1 MPTVDYTFAHEWTAE
16 ILPKRPYKLPR
27 RMFVYPRYAEE
38 VERGALEVMV
48 QPAVPAEPFLGT
60 FALGFSDPLAPSGLW
75 SCPDPQRLCAVAGGY
90 AFVVNTREPEEFTQ
104 VDFRPVL
111 EVRALREQGLLLF
124 TGHYA
129 IAAWDARGKAWET
142 VRLSAEGVQ
151 ITGVDGQVLH
161 GIGWDMMADRD
172 VPFTVD
178 LKTGERSSDLGYC
191 PRPKKLS
198 PESPCFNTRNRSSD
212 P

>member
-1 MPTVDYTFAHEWTAE
+1 MTPTSDFTFVHDWEAE
-16 ILPKRPYKLPR
+16 ILPERPYKLPR

-48 QPAVPAEPFLGT
+48 QPGGVAEPFLGT

-75 SCPDPQRLCAVAGGY
+75 SCPDPKWICAVSGGY
-90 AFVVNTREPEEFTQ
+90 AFLVNTLKPEEFAQ
-104 VDFRPVL
+104 VEFRPVL
-111 EVRALREQGLLLF
+111 EVRALREQELLLF

-129 IAAWDARGKAWET
+129 IAAWGAHGKAWET
-142 VRLSAEGVQ
+142 ARLSSEGVQ
-151 ITGVDGQVLH
+151 ITGIEGQVLR

-178 LKTGERSSDLGYC
+178 LKTGEHTSEGG
-191 PRPKKLS
+191 
-198 PESPCFNTRNRSSD
+198 
-212 P
+212 